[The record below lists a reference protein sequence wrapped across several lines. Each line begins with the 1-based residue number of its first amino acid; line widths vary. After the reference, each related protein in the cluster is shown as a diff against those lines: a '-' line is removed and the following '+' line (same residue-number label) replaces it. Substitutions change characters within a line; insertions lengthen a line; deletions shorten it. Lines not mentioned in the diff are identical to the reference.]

1 LQGPDKIVDL
11 EILIPSSEK
20 EYLTQKGPILDL
32 RARDGKGQ
40 QFNVE
45 VQLRAGVDDY
55 KKRTLFYI
63 AKFYCDQLQKGQGYN
78 SLKRTISIS
87 ILDFNLFPNTEE
99 LHSKFVM
106 WDCQQEFALCDDL
119 ELHYLELKKFS
130 PNKPEQ
136 LRTRFEK
143 WLYLLKF
150 ADLYDTNELPIILA
164 EEEGMTMAIDS
175 MRKAYARDEVRELI
189 AAQEKAE
196 RDEISRLEY
205 ARSQGLKEGLEQGLE
220 KGREEER
227 KRTEQERAKAARAE
241 AELARV
247 KEELEA
253 LRRRQE

>member
-1 LQGPDKIVDL
+1 MRKSTLRK
-11 EILIPSSEK
+11 
-20 EYLTQKGPILDL
+20 KGRSWTSGLGT
-32 RARDGKGQ
+32 AKGQ
-40 QFNVE
+40 LFNVE

-63 AKFYCDQLQKGQGYN
+63 AKFYCEQLQKGQSYS
-78 SLKRTISIS
+78 SLKRTVSIS

-106 WDCQQEFALCDDL
+106 WDRQQDFALCDDL

-150 ADLYDTNELPIILA
+150 ADLYDTNELPTILA

-175 MRKAYARDEVRELI
+175 MRKAYARDEIRELI
-189 AAQEKAE
+189 FAQEKAE

-205 ARSQGLKEGLEQGLE
+205 AKIQGREEGREEGRKE
-220 KGREEER
+220 GREEER
-227 KRTEQERAKAARAE
+227 KRTEQEKARAARAE
-241 AELARV
+241 AELASV
-247 KEELEA
+247 KAELEA

>member
-1 LQGPDKIVDL
+1 
-11 EILIPSSEK
+11 
-20 EYLTQKGPILDL
+20 
-32 RARDGKGQ
+32 
-40 QFNVE
+40 
-45 VQLRAGVDDY
+45 
-55 KKRTLFYI
+55 
-63 AKFYCDQLQKGQGYN
+63 
-78 SLKRTISIS
+78 
-87 ILDFNLFPNTEE
+87 
-99 LHSKFVM
+99 
-106 WDCQQEFALCDDL
+106 
-119 ELHYLELKKFS
+119 
-130 PNKPEQ
+130 
-136 LRTRFEK
+136 
-143 WLYLLKF
+143 
-150 ADLYDTNELPIILA
+150 
-164 EEEGMTMAIDS
+164 MTMAIDS